1 MSCMAS
7 AGLLVL
13 RGCGQPAVG
22 VCSSCGKSLCMMHLG
37 AGTCP
42 DCMATQGQW
51 EDNDAAR
58 EAASRNDYYNTYG
71 GGEEAAQFGAA
82 GYFAPGEGRALRQ
95 GQSRFAEDDYDPF
108 ET

>member
-13 RGCGQPAVG
+13 RGCGEPAVG
-22 VCSSCGKSLCMMHLG
+22 GCSSCGKSLCMMHIG

-42 DCMATQGQW
+42 DCMASQGQW

-58 EAASRNDYYNTYG
+58 EAASRNEYYDTYG
-71 GGEEAAQFGAA
+71 GGTPGEFGAA
-82 GYFAPGEGRALRQ
+82 GFFGTNQGRAMQ
-95 GQSRFAEDDYDPF
+95 PGTSRFADDDYDPF